1 MQPGSSDK
9 RKDAASILKDMTEL
23 HACAEVQPRLG
34 GHAVAKIIFAGHH
47 RPVPKQGQL
56 LVPHNRAVH
65 TVARAGCG
73 LQWRSCRRYDGYNFV
88 LSKESICSERMNE
101 GSFA

>member
-1 MQPGSSDK
+1 
-9 RKDAASILKDMTEL
+9 
-23 HACAEVQPRLG
+23 
-34 GHAVAKIIFAGHH
+34 
-47 RPVPKQGQL
+47 L

-88 LSKESICSERMNE
+88 LSKESVCSERLNE